1 MLTEVL
7 DDTYEMMVG
16 LEVHVELATQ
26 TKMFCRCS
34 SRFGDPP
41 NTNICPICMGLPG
54 TLPQANMEAVRLAV
68 RAALALNCSLNLT
81 SRFDRKH
88 YFYPDLPKGYQISQ
102 FYIPLAQAGY
112 IEIDNPRKKIRINR
126 VHIEEDAGK
135 SIHAGDEITTASYSL
150 LDFNR
155 SGVPLIEIV
164 SEPDIASPDEA
175 RQYLEKLQRTLA
187 FSAVSDVKMEEG
199 SVRVDCN
206 ISVRPKGAEAKGTPC
221 EMKNLSSF
229 RAVTR
234 ALAYEFERQK
244 EILAHGGKI
253 QRQTR
258 HWDEV
263 QEVTKLLRLKQT
275 SDDYRYFPDPDLPP
289 LQLSQDFVD
298 EVRRSMPRL
307 PEEII
312 AYYTED
318 LGLPRYDA
326 EVLTLD
332 PAISA
337 FFEECVSLGGE
348 PKTVSN
354 WIMVELL
361 GYMRNKGLSYDS
373 IPVSPQY
380 FVSML
385 DLIKE
390 GVISGKI
397 GKDVLITMIE
407 TGKEPKIIVEEH
419 GLQQISDEES
429 LSRIVDEIISNN
441 QTVVEEIKAGKE
453 KALGFLVGQ
462 VMKVTK
468 GKANPGKVNELLRQK
483 LSE

>member
-1 MLTEVL
+1 
-7 DDTYEMMVG
+7 
-16 LEVHVELATQ
+16 
-26 TKMFCRCS
+26 
-34 SRFGDPP
+34 
-41 NTNICPICMGLPG
+41 MGLPG

-199 SVRVDCN
+199 SMRVDCN

>member
-1 MLTEVL
+1 LLTEVL

>member
-199 SVRVDCN
+199 SMRVDCN

>member
-1 MLTEVL
+1 
-7 DDTYEMMVG
+7 MMVG

-199 SVRVDCN
+199 SMRVDCN

-361 GYMRNKGLSYDS
+361 GYMKNKGLSYDS

-407 TGKEPKIIVEEH
+407 TGKEPKIIVEER

-441 QTVVEEIKAGKE
+441 QSVVEEIKAGKE

>member
-1 MLTEVL
+1 
-7 DDTYEMMVG
+7 
-16 LEVHVELATQ
+16 
-26 TKMFCRCS
+26 
-34 SRFGDPP
+34 
-41 NTNICPICMGLPG
+41 MGLPG

-199 SVRVDCN
+199 SMRVDCN

-441 QTVVEEIKAGKE
+441 QSVVEEIKAGKE

-468 GKANPGKVNELLRQK
+468 GKANPGKVNEILRQK

>member
-1 MLTEVL
+1 MTEML

-68 RAALALNCSLNLT
+68 RAALALNCSINLT

-102 FYIPLAQAGY
+102 FDIPLAQAGY

-199 SVRVDCN
+199 SMRVDCN

-348 PKTVSN
+348 PKTLSN

-361 GYMRNKGLSYDS
+361 GYMKNKGLSYDS

-441 QTVVEEIKAGKE
+441 QSVVEEIKAGKE

-462 VMKVTK
+462 VMKITK

>member
-199 SVRVDCN
+199 SMRVDCN

-312 AYYTED
+312 AYYIED

-332 PAISA
+332 PAIAA

-361 GYMRNKGLSYDS
+361 GYMKNKGLSYDS

-407 TGKEPKIIVEEH
+407 TGKEPKIIVEER

>member
-199 SVRVDCN
+199 SMRVDCN

-407 TGKEPKIIVEEH
+407 TGKEPKIIVEER

-441 QTVVEEIKAGKE
+441 QSVVEEIKAGKE

>member
-1 MLTEVL
+1 MTEVL

-407 TGKEPKIIVEEH
+407 TGKEPKIIVEER

>member
-1 MLTEVL
+1 
-7 DDTYEMMVG
+7 
-16 LEVHVELATQ
+16 
-26 TKMFCRCS
+26 
-34 SRFGDPP
+34 
-41 NTNICPICMGLPG
+41 MGLPG

-199 SVRVDCN
+199 SMRVDCN

-361 GYMRNKGLSYDS
+361 GYMKNKGLSYDS

-407 TGKEPKIIVEEH
+407 TGKEPKIIVEER

-441 QTVVEEIKAGKE
+441 QSVVEEIKAGKE

>member
-1 MLTEVL
+1 MTEVL

-199 SVRVDCN
+199 SMRVDCN

-361 GYMRNKGLSYDS
+361 GYMKNKGLSYDS

-407 TGKEPKIIVEEH
+407 TGKEPKIIVEER

-441 QTVVEEIKAGKE
+441 ESVVEEIKAGKE

>member
-112 IEIDNPRKKIRINR
+112 IEIDNPHKKIRINR

-199 SVRVDCN
+199 SMRVDCN

-307 PEEII
+307 PDEII

-348 PKTVSN
+348 PKTLSN

-361 GYMRNKGLSYDS
+361 GYMKNKGLSYDS

-397 GKDVLITMIE
+397 AKDVLITMIE

-441 QTVVEEIKAGKE
+441 QSVVEEIKAGKE

-462 VMKVTK
+462 VMKITK

>member
-1 MLTEVL
+1 LLTEVL

-199 SVRVDCN
+199 SMRVDCN

>member
-1 MLTEVL
+1 
-7 DDTYEMMVG
+7 MMVG

-199 SVRVDCN
+199 SMRVDCN

>member
-1 MLTEVL
+1 ML
-7 DDTYEMMVG
+7 DDAYEMMVG

-68 RAALALNCSLNLT
+68 RAALALNCSINLT
-81 SRFDRKH
+81 SRFDRKQ

-199 SVRVDCN
+199 SMRVDCN

-307 PEEII
+307 PDEII

-348 PKTVSN
+348 PKTLSN

-361 GYMRNKGLSYDS
+361 GYMKNKGLSYDS

-441 QTVVEEIKAGKE
+441 QSVVEEIKAGKE

-462 VMKVTK
+462 VMKITK

>member
-1 MLTEVL
+1 MTEML

-102 FYIPLAQAGY
+102 FDIPLAQAGY

>member
-1 MLTEVL
+1 LTEVL

>member
-1 MLTEVL
+1 ML
-7 DDTYEMMVG
+7 DDAYEMMVG

-68 RAALALNCSLNLT
+68 RAALALNCSINLT

-102 FYIPLAQAGY
+102 FNIPLAQAGY
-112 IEIDNPRKKIRINR
+112 IEIDNPHKKIRINR

-135 SIHAGDEITTASYSL
+135 SIHAGDEITTASYSF

-199 SVRVDCN
+199 SMRVDCN

-307 PEEII
+307 PDEII

-348 PKTVSN
+348 PKTLSN

-361 GYMRNKGLSYDS
+361 GYMKNKGLSYDS

-397 GKDVLITMIE
+397 AKDVLITMIE

-441 QTVVEEIKAGKE
+441 QSVVEEIKAGKE

-462 VMKVTK
+462 VMKITK

>member
-199 SVRVDCN
+199 SMRVDCN

-441 QTVVEEIKAGKE
+441 QSVVEEIKAGKE

>member
-1 MLTEVL
+1 
-7 DDTYEMMVG
+7 
-16 LEVHVELATQ
+16 
-26 TKMFCRCS
+26 
-34 SRFGDPP
+34 
-41 NTNICPICMGLPG
+41 MGLPG

-199 SVRVDCN
+199 SMRVDCN

-441 QTVVEEIKAGKE
+441 QSVVEEIKAGKE